1 MYPVEQF
8 NLSEKLKLLCTYGLM
23 TYICRFRH
31 LESALAFL
39 SNGAVI
45 NHNLI
50 LGSTYLT
57 LHCSS
62 FFFLLRACF
71 IIYGAVTVTFSK
83 LISCYCLTLRP
94 RYADDSPPHPCKF
107 PQDYLPPFQKRSYR
121 RVPPLGEFPR
131 RISRLR
137 TPLKKNSSKEKFLK
151 LKVA

>member
-1 MYPVEQF
+1 
-8 NLSEKLKLLCTYGLM
+8 M

-31 LESALAFL
+31 AESALVFL

-71 IIYGAVTVTFSK
+71 IIYGVVAVTISK

-94 RYADDSPPHPCKF
+94 RYADDSPPPPTRASFPRIIHPLF
-107 PQDYLPPFQKRSYR
+107 EKRSYR
-121 RVPPLGEFPR
+121 RVLPLGVFPR
-131 RISRLR
+131 RIPRLR